1 MKGSSGVGDVGDSNG
16 NEQDHDILNINKYKH
31 LDIGMKFLK

>member
-1 MKGSSGVGDVGDSNG
+1 MKGLFGVGDVGDSNG
-16 NEQDHDILNINKYKH
+16 NEQDYDILNINKYKY